1 MNGKTTWKDL
11 VLAAILL
18 TATIIIVTTIARDNN
33 YVPPENTK
41 VDSLMVANDSIN
53 LVIKKKDSV
62 KYEKIQEVL
71 KLDNDSTLELFK
83 QLVRE

>member
-18 TATIIIVTTIARDNN
+18 IATIIIVSTIAKDNH
-33 YVPPENTK
+33 YIPPENTK